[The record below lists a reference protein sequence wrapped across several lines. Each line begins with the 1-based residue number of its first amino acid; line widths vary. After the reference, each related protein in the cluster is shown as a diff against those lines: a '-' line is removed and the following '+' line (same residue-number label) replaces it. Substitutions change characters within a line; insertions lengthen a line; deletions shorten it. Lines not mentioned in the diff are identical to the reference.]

1 MLGLKKRGVRWT
13 GGPICSGSLQTALV
27 SISYWLKYIFAKQP
41 IEPQVEDPKS
51 TAFER
56 SKLRGKINP
65 SLLKLKHLSYLDL
78 SNNAFDGIPI
88 PKFLGSIE
96 SLRYLNLSNAGFGGL
111 VPHQLGNLSGL
122 RYLNLH
128 ADDEDHLHVANLQW
142 LSGLSSLEHLDLGNV
157 KLTKASNWLKVLNTL
172 PSLEKLYL
180 SSCHLPQVPSPT
192 KLNLSSL
199 TILDLSSNSFE
210 NGLFDFSWIF
220 QLKSLVS
227 LDLSDNNFQGC
238 IFDGLENL
246 TSLTHLD
253 LSNNSFNSSIPDWL
267 YNLNSLQFLNLGS
280 NNLQGLISSAV
291 GNMSSA
297 VNLDFS
303 WNELEGKIPRSMGNL
318 CNLKSI
324 RFSRVNLSQD
334 ISDILAILSACVSK
348 QLDVLDLNGCQL
360 FGQLTNQ
367 LVNFKNLKEL
377 RLYNNSISGPIPL
390 SIGELSS
397 LTDLELDQNNLTGY
411 LPESFG
417 QLANLEIFYISNNLL
432 GSVVS
437 EIHFGNLTKL
447 KLLFASNNPMFLRV
461 STSWV
466 PPFQLHILGLRS
478 LRVGWQFPLWLRSQK
493 HLEYLDISNSTISDS
508 IPSWFWSSSFQI
520 YYLNLSH
527 NQIHGQIPDIPRT
540 AFVDSVIDLSF
551 NSFSGP
557 LPQLQSLEPSNFIG
571 NQLCGLPL
579 PNKCSANGTI
589 QNTRNGRGEND
600 KGFVTDWFWFGMAYG
615 FVIGFWSVFLPL
627 VIDRQRWRFIYALFT
642 FQKNLGNR

>member
-1 MLGLKKRGVRWT
+1 MFKHDLIYHANRLAFWTLNEDCCGWVGVVCDNVT
-13 GGPICSGSLQTALV
+13 GHVLELHLRNPSLSSSVGFYANDAE
-27 SISYWLKYIFAKQP
+27 Y
-41 IEPQVEDPKS
+41 E
-51 TAFER
+51 AFER

-65 SLLKLKHLSYLDL
+65 SLLELKHLTYLDL
-78 SNNAFDGIPI
+78 SNNAFEGIPI
-88 PKFLGSIE
+88 PQFLGSIE

-111 VPHQLGNLSGL
+111 VPHQLGNLSSL
-122 RYLNLH
+122 RYLNLY
-128 ADDEDHLHVANLQW
+128 ADDKDHLHVANLQW

-157 KLTKASNWLKVLNTL
+157 NRTKASNWLKVLNTL

-192 KLNLSSL
+192 KLNLSSF

-227 LDLSDNNFQGC
+227 LDLSHNNFQGC
-238 IFDGLENL
+238 IFHGLENL

-253 LSNNSFNSSIPDWL
+253 LSNNHFNSSIPDWL

-324 RFSRVNLSQD
+324 LFSRVNLSQD

-397 LTDLELDQNNLTGY
+397 LTDLELDQNNLTGH
-411 LPESFG
+411 LPESIG
-417 QLANLEIFYISNNLL
+417 QLANLEIFFISNNLL

-447 KLLFASNNPMFLRV
+447 KVLVASNNPMFLRV
-461 STSWV
+461 SPSWV
-466 PPFQLHILGLRS
+466 PPFQLQLLELRS
-478 LRVGWQFPLWLRSQK
+478 LRVGWQFPLWLRSQN
-493 HLEYLDISNSTISDS
+493 I
-508 IPSWFWSSSFQI
+508 
-520 YYLNLSH
+520 
-527 NQIHGQIPDIPRT
+527 
-540 AFVDSVIDLSF
+540 
-551 NSFSGP
+551 
-557 LPQLQSLEPSNFIG
+557 
-571 NQLCGLPL
+571 
-579 PNKCSANGTI
+579 
-589 QNTRNGRGEND
+589 
-600 KGFVTDWFWFGMAYG
+600 
-615 FVIGFWSVFLPL
+615 
-627 VIDRQRWRFIYALFT
+627 
-642 FQKNLGNR
+642 